1 MDEKEFDYLNVI
13 PLVDVMLVLL
23 TIVLTTSTFIA
34 TGGIQVELP
43 KAASTETAAPLTPR
57 TLTIGQEGRIWVEAD
72 EVSLATLA
80 DALAA
85 TGRDTPLLSD
95 GSAKGRTVRLRIMSQ
110 ILYTAAVCR
119 RRSARKSE
127 RTDVDGK
134 IKLYAVAVNVPAMM
148 FFHPYPR
155 EENPENKP
163 PSRPASTVR
172 RSAATEGETAVP
184 SYKAASRPDGY
195 LPFRPA

>member
-43 KAASTETAAPLTPR
+43 EAASTETAAPLTPR
-57 TLTIGQEGRIWVEAD
+57 TLTIGPEGRIWVEAD

-85 TGRDTPLLSD
+85 TGRDTPLL
-95 GSAKGRTVRLRIMSQ
+95 VRADRNLPLQ
-110 ILYTAAVCR
+110 QFVDVYEAVR
-119 RRSARKSE
+119 GLGFTTLSLQTE
-127 RTDVDGK
+127 Q
-134 IKLYAVAVNVPAMM
+134 
-148 FFHPYPR
+148 
-155 EENPENKP
+155 
-163 PSRPASTVR
+163 RP
-172 RSAATEGETAVP
+172 
-184 SYKAASRPDGY
+184 
-195 LPFRPA
+195 